1 MMRLGDLP
9 QYAEGTGTDVEQFQ
23 SYQEAAR
30 QLLAG
35 QRTALCTP
43 QQTAAWFA
51 TVARQVLE
59 DVAAAAAVGEQRK
72 GQAKREFLTTTT
84 DLRILAQLAQYHS
97 ARMQAA
103 LWYNVYLQTED
114 EFALNQCLAAE
125 SDAIAAWKRIIA
137 AAGDVY
143 PETLKFGVHR
153 VGFSWH
159 WKEELA
165 KLEDG
170 YEKLKEL
177 PRQTRLDA
185 AKRDRLRQRIK
196 PPTGPPLSIHVE
208 RATSATPGQDLVIT
222 AAVDGSPHLEWIR
235 LRYRHLTQFEDY
247 QSVEMAWDPQL
258 QRFAAAIPG
267 DFIVPQW
274 DVMYFVEAVDQQGH
288 GRKVPD
294 LEEEMP
300 YVIVPVKR

>member
-35 QRTALCTP
+35 ERTPLRTP

-51 TVARQVLE
+51 TVARQVLD
-59 DVAAAAAVGEQRK
+59 DVAAAAAAGAELQ
-72 GQAKREFLTTTT
+72 GQAKREFRTTTT
-84 DLRILAQLAQYHS
+84 DLRILAHLGQYHA
-97 ARMQAA
+97 ARMPAA
-103 LWYNVYLQTED
+103 VWYNVYLQSED
-114 EFALNQCLAAE
+114 EFALDQCLAAE
-125 SDAIAAWKRIIA
+125 SESIAAWKRIVA

-143 PETLKFGVHR
+143 PETLKFGVRR

-165 KLEDG
+165 RLEDG

-185 AKRDRLRQRIK
+185 AKRKDLRQRIR
-196 PPTGPPLSIHVE
+196 PPAGPPLSIHVE

-222 AAVDGSPHLEWIR
+222 VAVDGSPQLEWIR
-235 LRYRHLTQFEDY
+235 LRYRSLTQFEDY
-247 QSVEMAWDPQL
+247 HSVEMTWDAERK
-258 QRFAAAIPG
+258 RFTAAIPG

-274 DVMYFVEAVDQQGH
+274 DVMYFVEAVDQRGH

-294 LEEEMP
+294 LETEMP